1 MGMPNRNRKLLALRV
16 LPVLIAAAYASGAMA
31 QEKIEEVVVTA
42 QKRKEKLQDV
52 PISISAISGAQLE
65 NRGID
70 GAKDLNSI
78 APNVTVKTASPGTGL
93 IAATAIRGM
102 NSGQPAIWADP
113 SVGIY
118 IDGVFVGKNQGALFD
133 IVDLERV
140 EILRGPQGT
149 LFGRNTEGG
158 AISMITRKP
167 SGEFSG
173 NVGVDFGN
181 FNRQVERVSMD
192 LPRMGIARL
201 SFALRNEKR
210 DGTTDNPTGAKY
222 DSRDRQA
229 ARIAVGLDFTPALV
243 VDYAY
248 DHTHINET
256 PSAVSLMSTTGYN
269 SLYTAANLS
278 GPFSSNNFFQN
289 GVPVAFGGGGPA
301 TAIAPKMV
309 PYANSGYPT
318 SVSSDPGKDF
328 YNKLE
333 VDGHALTATY
343 ALNATNTLK
352 YIGSYRKMHY
362 EDRTD
367 LDGTP
372 MNIYTQQKDT
382 HYKSTSHEF
391 QWIGNT
397 EKMNYVLGAYLF
409 TEDGNTLSY
418 QSGSFFTFTSGF
430 PGYKQ
435 PWYRVQTD
443 AQALYGQV
451 DYKLTESLT
460 GTAGL
465 RFTRET
471 KKGDLWRTNTN
482 ANFDPPGSPGVTYQA
497 GFAPA
502 GAETTF
508 SSTTPVLALAYR
520 VNEGLN
526 VYGRIAKGFKG
537 GGYPL
542 EAVIN
547 AATNTGPLVPY
558 KPETSVSYEAGV
570 KTTFMGGK
578 AQVNAAVFRTDVS
591 DWHISLLPPA
601 GTTPTIVNAGKVQTQ
616 GLELEGIL
624 QIADGWRVQ
633 AGYGYLDAKFKA
645 YQSLNQLGAV
655 VDISQ
660 NSQVGYAPK
669 QQLSLNLD
677 GRLART
683 SWGTL
688 RGIIDYVYTSEYY
701 NYAGQNTAI
710 GTNVG
715 VGNSADESKMPALGM
730 VNARLLLA
738 GIPIG
743 GPGKA
748 DASLWVRNATNLKKE
763 VAHIDLGGFY
773 RIASFTEPRTFG
785 ISMNYKW

>member
-1 MGMPNRNRKLLALRV
+1 MANKNGKLALRV
-16 LPVLIAAAYASGAMA
+16 LPMLIASACASGALA
-31 QEKIEEVVVTA
+31 QEKIEEVIVTA
-42 QKRKEKLQDV
+42 QKRQEKLQDV
-52 PISISAISGAQLE
+52 PISISAIGGAQLE
-65 NRGID
+65 TRGIE
-70 GAKDLNSI
+70 GAKDLNSL
-78 APNVTVKTASPGTGL
+78 APNVTVKAAAPGSGL

-113 SVGIY
+113 SVGMY
-118 IDGVFVGKNQGALFD
+118 VDGVFVGKNQGALFE

-192 LPRMGIARL
+192 LPKIGIARL

-210 DGTTDNPTGAKY
+210 DGTTDNPTGAKH

-229 ARIAVGLDFTPALV
+229 TRIAAGFDITPALT

-248 DHTHINET
+248 DHSHINDT
-256 PSAVSLMSTTGYN
+256 PAAVSLISTKGYN

-278 GPFSSNNFFQN
+278 GAFSSNTFFQN
-289 GVPVAFGGGGPA
+289 GVPVAFGGAGP
-301 TAIAPKMV
+301 TFAIAPKMV
-309 PYANSGYPT
+309 PYVINGYPN
-318 SVSSDPGKDF
+318 SVSTDTGKDF

-333 VDGHALTATY
+333 VDGHAITATY
-343 ALNATNTLK
+343 AVNATNTLK
-352 YIGSYRKMHY
+352 YIGSNRKMHY

-372 MNIYTQQKDT
+372 MVIYAQQKDT
-382 HYKSTSHEF
+382 HYKSDSHEV

-397 EKMNYVLGAYLF
+397 ANMNYVLGAYFF

-418 QSGSFFTFTSGF
+418 QSGSFFTFTAGV

-451 DYKLTESLT
+451 DYKLSESLT
-460 GTAGL
+460 ATAGL
-465 RFTRET
+465 RFTRED

-482 ANFDPPGSPGVTYQA
+482 ASFAPPGSTGVTYQA
-497 GFAPA
+497 GYTPQ
-502 GAETTF
+502 GAETSF
-508 SSTTPVLALAYR
+508 NATTPVAALAYR
-520 VNEGLN
+520 VNETLN
-526 VYGRIAKGFKG
+526 VYGRVAKGFKS

-542 EAVIN
+542 ESNSN
-547 AATNTGPLVPY
+547 AATATGPLIPY
-558 KPETSVSYEAGV
+558 KAETSVSYEAGV
-570 KTTFMGGK
+570 KTAFFDGK
-578 AQVNAAVFRTDVS
+578 AQLNAAVFRTDVS
-591 DWHISLLPPA
+591 DWHVSLLPTGA
-601 GTTPTIVNAGKVQTQ
+601 TTPSIVNAGKVQSQ
-616 GLELEGIL
+616 GFELEGIL
-624 QIADGWRVQ
+624 QVADGWRMQ
-633 AGYGYLDAKFKA
+633 AGYGYLDAKFKS
-645 YQSLNQLGAV
+645 YQSLNQLGAA
-655 VDISQ
+655 VDISD
-660 NSQVGYAPK
+660 NSMVGYSPK

-688 RGIIDYVYTSEYY
+688 RAIVDYVYTSEYY
-701 NYAGQNTAI
+701 NYAGQITAV

-715 VGNSADESKMPALGM
+715 VGNSADESRIPALGM

-738 GIPIG
+738 GIPVG

-748 DASLWVRNATNLKKE
+748 DASLWVRNASNVKKE
-763 VAHIDLGGFY
+763 VAHIDLAGFY
-773 RIASFTEPRTFG
+773 RIASWTEPRTVG
-785 ISMNYKW
+785 VSLNYKW

>member
-16 LPVLIAAAYASGAMA
+16 LPVLIAAAYTSGAVA

-52 PISISAISGAQLE
+52 PISISAIGGAQLE
-65 NRGID
+65 TRGIE
-70 GAKDLNSI
+70 GAKDLNSL
-78 APNVTVKTASPGTGL
+78 APNVTVKTASPGGGL

-113 SVGIY
+113 SVGMY
-118 IDGVFVGKNQGALFD
+118 IDGVFVGKNQGSLFD

-173 NVGVDFGN
+173 NVGIDIGN
-181 FNRQVERVSMD
+181 FNRHVERVSMD

-201 SFALRNEKR
+201 SFALRSEKR
-210 DGTTDNPTGAKY
+210 DGTTDNPTGAKH

-229 ARIAVGLDFTPALV
+229 ARFAAGFDISPALT

-248 DHTHINET
+248 DHTHINDT
-256 PSAVSLMSTTGYN
+256 PAAVSLISTTGYN
-269 SLYTAANLS
+269 SLYTAASLS
-278 GPFSSNNFFQN
+278 GATSTNTFFQN
-289 GVPVAFGGGGPA
+289 GIPVAFGGGGAA
-301 TAIAPKMV
+301 TAIAPRMV
-309 PYANSGYPT
+309 PYVNSGYPT
-318 SVSSDPGKDF
+318 SVSTDAGSF

-382 HYKSTSHEF
+382 HYKSDSHEF

-397 EKMNYVLGAYLF
+397 QKMNYVLGAYFF
-409 TEDGNTLSY
+409 TEDGNTLSA
-418 QSGSFFTFTSGF
+418 QSGSFFTFTAGF

-435 PWYRVQTD
+435 PWYRVETD
-443 AQALYGQV
+443 AKALYGQV

-465 RFTRET
+465 RFTSET
-471 KKGDLWRTNTN
+471 KKGELWRTNTN
-482 ANFDPPGSPGVTYQA
+482 ASFAPPGSTGVTYQA
-497 GFAPA
+497 GYTPQS
-502 GAETTF
+502 AETSF
-508 SSTTPVLALAYR
+508 SATTPVLALAYR
-520 VNEGLN
+520 VNETLN
-526 VYGRIAKGFKG
+526 VYGRIAKGFKS

-542 EAVIN
+542 ESNIS
-547 AATNTGPLVPY
+547 AATATGPLVPY

-570 KTTFMGGK
+570 KTSFLGGK
-578 AQVNAAVFRTDVS
+578 AQLNAAVFRTDVS
-591 DWHISLLPPA
+591 DWHISLLPTG
-601 GTTPTIVNAGKVQTQ
+601 GTTPSIVNAGKVQSQ

-655 VDISQ
+655 VDISG
-660 NSQVGYAPK
+660 NTVVGYSPK

-683 SWGTL
+683 AWGTL
-688 RGIIDYVYTSEYY
+688 RGIVDYVYTSEYY
-701 NYAGQNTAI
+701 NYAGQNTSV
-710 GTNVG
+710 GSNVG
-715 VGNSADESKMPALGM
+715 VGNSADESRMPAQGI

-763 VAHIDLGGFY
+763 VAHIDLGGYY
-773 RIASFTEPRTFG
+773 RIAGWTEPRTFG
-785 ISMNYKW
+785 LSMFMV